1 MLEQLSKHSMIS
13 ITLKC
18 QGDLKID
25 AHHTVEDCMITLG
38 EAFRAALGDKRG
50 IGRYGFSVPMDE
62 TRADVLI
69 DLSGRGVSKFFCQF
83 EGAMLGEL
91 PTEMISHA
99 ISSFAESLKA
109 AIHVDVAGDNDH
121 HKAEGIFK
129 GLAKALKLATN
140 VEGNDLPS
148 TKGML

>member
-1 MLEQLSKHSMIS
+1 
-13 ITLKC
+13 
-18 QGDLKID
+18 
-25 AHHTVEDCMITLG
+25 MITLG

-109 AIHVDVAGDNDH
+109 AIHVDVTGDNDH